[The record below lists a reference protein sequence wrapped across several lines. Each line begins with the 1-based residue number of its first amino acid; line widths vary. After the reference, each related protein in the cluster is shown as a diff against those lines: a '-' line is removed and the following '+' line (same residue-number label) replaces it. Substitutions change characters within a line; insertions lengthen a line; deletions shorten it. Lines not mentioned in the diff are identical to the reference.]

1 LAQTSL
7 TIPNIPGAIGT
18 AGSLIANFQDIIG
31 VSDLNTPMYDN
42 LVFVLKEDNETD
54 VVLTL
59 NAVQFVI
66 TQPKN
71 IVRTKVSGRNG
82 SIKEYNS
89 DDDYIVR
96 GTAKLTNPDGRL
108 FPEQPLNT
116 FVRVAKAQSE
126 VDIISKILNNNFRID
141 SVVLLEFIVAPST
154 GAGDV
159 RVDFVLLSDTPF
171 DVKEFLVI

>member
-1 LAQTSL
+1 MAQTSL

-18 AGSLIANFQDIIG
+18 VGGLVATFQEIIG
-31 VSDLNTPMYDN
+31 VSDLGTPMYDN
-42 LVFVLKEDNETD
+42 LVFILKVENETD
-54 VVLTL
+54 VILTL
-59 NAVQFVI
+59 NAVQFVVNQSKSI
-66 TQPKN
+66 
-71 IVRTKVSGRNG
+71 IRTKVSGRNG

-89 DDDYIVR
+89 DDDYVVR

-116 FVRVAKAQSE
+116 FVRVAKAQQE
-126 VDIISKILNNNFRID
+126 VDIVSKILNNNFRID
-141 SVVLLEFIVAPST
+141 SVVVLDFTVSPST

-171 DVKEFLVI
+171 DVKEFLVV